1 MTNQPEHQLH
11 IGETLM
17 EKILHILYRIYNGET
32 TLHAGGPSEMVRFQ
46 VDVVCLQQAHKL
58 GYIAQPWFMASASMQ
73 HPWQIEKVSM
83 LKLTDLGIKTLQEQ
97 YLGNTMAA

>member
-1 MTNQPEHQLH
+1 
-11 IGETLM
+11 M
-17 EKILHILYRIYNGET
+17 EKILEILYRIHNGET
-32 TLHAGGPSEMVRFQ
+32 TLHAGEAREMVRFQ

-83 LKLTDLGIKTLQEQ
+83 LKLTDLGLKTIKEQ
-97 YLGNTMAA
+97 YLSNTLAA